1 MKPGGDSGRF
11 DQGYTVCGC
20 GKYAHV
26 YRASTLR
33 RLPKGYN
40 GELCEECSCWMV
52 AVEKLGLKRTRNDG
66 AIFIEQTS
74 ADTGTNSGA

>member
-52 AVEKLGLKRTRNDG
+52 AVEKLRPDAGGSAHLMGDDG
-66 AIFIEQTS
+66 V
-74 ADTGTNSGA
+74 GR